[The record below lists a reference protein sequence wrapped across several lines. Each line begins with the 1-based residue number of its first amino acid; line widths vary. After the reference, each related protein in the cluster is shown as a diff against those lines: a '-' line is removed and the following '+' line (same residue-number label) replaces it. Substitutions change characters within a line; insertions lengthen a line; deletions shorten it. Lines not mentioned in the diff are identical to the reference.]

1 MQDGV
6 IQHATLAAPSEPRA
20 TAHHDLSIA
29 SDPRLKAVKWR
40 DLVKV
45 RPVEV
50 WLELAI
56 SVPWLAGALAF
67 DHLAVTR
74 HWGFFAGSLV
84 CSFYLFLTGLRQTH
98 NAHHYALGLSKR
110 ATEWAMFALSVLM
123 MSSMHAIQVT
133 HLHHHKHC
141 LDEEDVEASTAKLSA
156 LGALLFGPRFITG
169 LHYHA
174 LRLAKRRQ
182 RRWILFELGALLA
195 WSLLVWLVLDVPALK
210 VHWALMVL
218 GQLCTGFFAVWT
230 VHHGCDAER
239 IARTQRGWL
248 KNLISYD
255 MFFHL
260 EHHLFPAVPTRRLPE
275 LARRLDEAVPDL
287 RKKMVY

>member
-1 MQDGV
+1 MSDSVMEHASLGV
-6 IQHATLAAPSEPRA
+6 ASEPREMD
-20 TAHHDLSIA
+20 HSGLSIG
-29 SDPRLKAVKWR
+29 SDPRIKAVKWR

-45 RPVEV
+45 RPSEV
-50 WLELAI
+50 WMELAI
-56 SVPWLAGALAF
+56 SVPWLAAELAF
-67 DHLAVTR
+67 NHLAVTQ
-74 HWGFFAGSLV
+74 HWAFIAGSLV

-98 NAHHYALGLSKR
+98 NAHHYALGLSKQG
-110 ATEWAMFALSVLM
+110 TEWAMYALSLVM

-141 LDEEDVEASTAKLSA
+141 LDDHDVEAATAKLSGLKA
-156 LGALLFGPRFITG
+156 LFFGPRFITG

-174 LRLAKRRQ
+174 LKLAKRRQ
-182 RRWILFELGALLA
+182 RNWILFELG
-195 WSLLVWLVLDVPALK
+195 SLLVWTVLVWFVLDVPALQ

-218 GQLCTGFFAVWT
+218 GQCGTGFFAVWT
-230 VHHGCDAER
+230 VHHGCDADR
-239 IARTQRGWL
+239 IARTQRGWI

-255 MFFHL
+255 MFYHL

-275 LARRLDEAVPDL
+275 LAKRLDEAAPEL